1 MKDYKEYFI
10 EGVSFLEEAENSV
23 KNPKDEGF
31 NFYLIQTSVE
41 KFLKAIM
48 SYYGIKFPEQD
59 YIDLLIEKIEEETTI
74 RFPDFKDELLELA
87 FVPYEGG
94 CASSTVYEKRP
105 ESFLNAVKQLKEFV
119 LDEIPVF

>member
-1 MKDYKEYFI
+1 MKDYKDYFI

-59 YIDLLIEKIEEETTI
+59 YIDVLIEKIEEETTI

>member
-1 MKDYKEYFI
+1 MKDYKDYFI